1 MLHRPLEALGDVF
14 DRCRGTLPILVVVS
28 IEYLNTHEAYSRI
41 WCAVATSD
49 TRDADAV
56 VIACGDGTSYVSTVE
71 ARGDIGGVSYKI
83 VAIGAWLLWIV
94 PQAALEVFVIP
105 IDTRVND
112 RDDHLLFSSL
122 YLPRFE

>member
-1 MLHRPLEALGDVF
+1 MSLSLW
-14 DRCRGTLPILVVVS
+14 VVVS
-28 IEYLNTHEAYSRI
+28 IEYLDAHQAYTRL

-112 RDDHLLFSSL
+112 GDDHLLFTSL
-122 YLPRFE
+122 YLPRLE